1 MVVSAQKDVGSIG
14 KPRVTSNVEGS
25 VSIAIADQRVGAG
38 LEQVLDHLVLA
49 SEHGQVEWGLEGRDG
64 EEYEICTRYH

>member
-1 MVVSAQKDVGSIG
+1 M
-14 KPRVTSNVEGS
+14 TSNVEGS